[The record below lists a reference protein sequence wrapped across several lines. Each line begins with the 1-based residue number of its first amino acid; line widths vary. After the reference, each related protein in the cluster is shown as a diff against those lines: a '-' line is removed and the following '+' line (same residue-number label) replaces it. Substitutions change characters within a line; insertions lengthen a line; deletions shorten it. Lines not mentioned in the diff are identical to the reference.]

1 VVKYLIDGDLNR
13 VEKLINGTITKK
25 FIYHAGHRV
34 AAELNTN
41 NTLKS
46 VFVYG
51 TQSYSPD
58 YMIQG
63 TKRFRFVKDQ
73 LGSIRLVVNVANGNV
88 LQRLDY
94 DEFGKVTQDTNPGFQ
109 PFGFAGGLYD
119 PDTKLVRFG
128 ARDYDADT
136 GRWTS
141 KDPILFAG
149 GDANL
154 MVYAGNDPVNFVDP
168 SGLSEQDV
176 NNFQNEFTNIVNGMN
191 SNGLRRPGSGLAN
204 GILNNLSSSL
214 GSGYLGCQDQAFAAK
229 GILSS
234 MPTDDKWSLTVVPNI
249 THTHYYIEGHSSNPS
264 DPVITIDPWKNSFT
278 RGQ

>member
-1 VVKYLIDGDLNR
+1 
-13 VEKLINGTITKK
+13 
-25 FIYHAGHRV
+25 
-34 AAELNTN
+34 
-41 NTLKS
+41 
-46 VFVYG
+46 VYG
-51 TQSYSPD
+51 TQSHSPD

-136 GRWTS
+136 GRWTA

-149 GDANL
+149 GDSNL
-154 MVYAGNDPVNFVDP
+154 YVYAGNDPVNKIDP
-168 SGLSEQDV
+168 DGRFWQLVAGGVAGAINAYQNYQAASARCATSIQKAATTILGFATGFTSGTIASTNPFATALIASLMATV
-176 NNFQNEFTNIVNGMN
+176 NNAGNQYIFGGSVSDTTSLLEAAAVGATSGFASGTLTRGVSTILPLTTYGSNVIGAVLSPLGFNG
-191 SNGLRRPGSGLAN
+191 PN
-204 GILNNLSSSL
+204 GI
-214 GSGYLGCQDQAFAAK
+214 
-229 GILSS
+229 
-234 MPTDDKWSLTVVPNI
+234 
-249 THTHYYIEGHSSNPS
+249 
-264 DPVITIDPWKNSFT
+264 
-278 RGQ
+278 